1 MAVKDTQ
8 NTENKREDDQPR
20 SGLTRRDFGR
30 AIGLAGAAHV
40 VSAADALAMPALP
53 AQDRPVQDKPTAPPA
68 GQAAVPDVYTFFTP
82 AEAAFVEAAVAR
94 LIPAD
99 DLGPGAREAGVP
111 VFIDRQLSG
120 TYGTGGKWYTQGP
133 WGESTREQGY
143 QLPLMPRDL
152 YRLCIEQID
161 TRVRKD
167 KNAPFIRLSAA
178 DQDAVLAS
186 IQKGELTIPG
196 VPVAEFFNMLLG
208 NTIEGFFADPVY
220 GGNRNKAG
228 WRLVG
233 FPGVAA
239 SYVNVITRYNEP
251 YRVEPVSIAD
261 VLERRVAV
269 DENGHV
275 VHKEL
280 AELSSPGAGP
290 QSRQGGR

>member
-1 MAVKDTQ
+1 MAAKDAQ
-8 NTENKREDDQPR
+8 NTTSKREDDRPR
-20 SGLTRRDFGR
+20 SDLTRRDFGK
-30 AIGLAGAAHV
+30 AIGLAGAAHAV
-40 VSAADALAMPALP
+40 CATDALAMPA
-53 AQDRPVQDKPTAPPA
+53 RPVQNEPTVAPA
-68 GQAAVPDVYTFFTP
+68 GRAAVPDVYTFFTP
-82 AEAAFVEAAVAR
+82 AEAAFVEAAVDR

-99 DLGPGAREAGVP
+99 DLGPGAREAGVAL
-111 VFIDRQLSG
+111 FIDRQLSG

-152 YRLCIEQID
+152 YRLCIEEID
-161 TRVRKD
+161 AHLQKD
-167 KNAPFIRLSAA
+167 KDASFNRLPAA
-178 DQDAVLAS
+178 DQEAVLES
-186 IQKGELTIPG
+186 IQKGDLTIPG
-196 VPVAEFFNMLLG
+196 VPLAEFFDMLLG

-251 YRVEPVSIAD
+251 YRVEPASIAD
-261 VLERRVAV
+261 VLERRVSL
-269 DENGHV
+269 DEHGHV

-280 AELSSPGAGP
+280 AEPPSPGVRP
-290 QSRQGGR
+290 QSGPGGR